1 MIAYT
6 TQVLLAFTITG
17 IFLAIMLFLMVCL
30 PTYVTG
36 PYGDGYEDRED
47 VGSSLT
53 LCPSVNDD
61 DKEDYEPLV

>member
-36 PYGDGYEDRED
+36 PYWERCEDRED

>member
-30 PTYVTG
+30 PTYVTE
-36 PYGDGYEDRED
+36 PYWERCEARED

-53 LCPSVNDD
+53 ICPSVNDD
-61 DKEDYEPLV
+61 DKEDYQQLV